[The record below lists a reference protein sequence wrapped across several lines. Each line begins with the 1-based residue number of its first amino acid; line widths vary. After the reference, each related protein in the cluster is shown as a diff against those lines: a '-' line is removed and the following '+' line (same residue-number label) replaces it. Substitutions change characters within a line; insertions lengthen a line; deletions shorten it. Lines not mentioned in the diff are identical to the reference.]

1 MKNNYAKFLEYRGEI
16 YTYSHSKG
24 NVLIYIIQPH
34 YYYDDWQEDGAIL
47 VVKYKPNTKNNDKYY
62 VLHNLKINEGNGYI
76 DHINLTKQNRIAK
89 EYER

>member
-1 MKNNYAKFLEYRGEI
+1 MKNNYAKFLEYRGDI

-24 NVLIYIIQPH
+24 NVLIYVIQPH

-47 VVKYKPNTKNNDKYY
+47 VVKYKPNTKNNQYY
-62 VLHNLKINEGNGYI
+62 VLHNLRICGNGYI
-76 DHINLTKQNRIAK
+76 EHINLTKQNRIAK